1 MSRAAMR
8 ARLGLAVF
16 GCLFVA
22 LAFVGEA
29 SAGGGRLII
38 RDATP

>member
-22 LAFVGEA
+22 LAFVGEELA
-29 SAGGGRLII
+29 AGGRPI
-38 RDATP
+38 RSATP